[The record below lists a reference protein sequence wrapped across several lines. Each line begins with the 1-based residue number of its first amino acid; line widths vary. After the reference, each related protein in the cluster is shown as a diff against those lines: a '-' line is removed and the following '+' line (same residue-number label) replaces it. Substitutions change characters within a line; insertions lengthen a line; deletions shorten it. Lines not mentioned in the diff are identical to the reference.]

1 MSADAPGATFGVE
14 ARTSGIPVGPT
25 EQSVTEV
32 GPRVQARD
40 NSDSTEINSNTDDIR
55 QMLARVLQQ
64 QAAATVAAEA
74 LQDQMHE
81 FRNQYAMGRSPDNF
95 MQMMSEV
102 RQQQAEGRKR
112 QAEDRTAMLSELR
125 SQQAAAKV
133 SHGTVPDLL
142 HEWDRIMGRSPR
154 SFLHEYNARFN
165 RCSSPLHATP
175 CHSSLRSQ
183 RPLEAMKLEPEIV
196 AGEGYNQTHSG
207 TPLAPAGA
215 VQHHDTRRP
224 HSECQVNS
232 NTADRVQSCNGPR
245 DLEAVPSG
253 NQESSEHCTPTETVI
268 ETIVAITT
276 TSAHIVTTTT
286 TPAQPVAAVEE
297 VPSSQLPSVVEAN
310 EAVIERSEQHMTHIL
325 LAEKET
331 AALSISSVSA
341 TAHCRQP
348 QRLIAA
354 RQWCAKTDALAVASV
369 AALATEFPY
378 DPGGRC
384 KTFDPGGSRWSVFHR
399 LVLGN
404 SSDTFC

>member
-268 ETIVAITT
+268 ETAVAITT
-276 TSAHIVTTTT
+276 TSA
-286 TPAQPVAAVEE
+286 QPVAAVDE
-297 VPSSQLPSVVEAN
+297 VPSSPIPSVVETN
-310 EAVIERSEQHMTHIL
+310 EAVIERSEQHLL
-325 LAEKET
+325 LAEKE
-331 AALSISSVSA
+331 AAARSIDSISA
-341 TAHCRQP
+341 TVHCRQP
-348 QRLIAA
+348 QHLIAA
-354 RQWCAKTDALAVASV
+354 SQLRAKTDALAVASV